1 MTEHKGLLYKFALF
15 KQRYTRGTTWT
26 QILLNFGI
34 ITANAKLFE
43 DFFYIHFGLTLPM
56 VIALAVPC
64 YIIICYLIGH
74 YDEKVG
80 FWQVENNLSYRFTPY
95 SEEMLN
101 NIREIKKKLDREP

>member
-1 MTEHKGLLYKFALF
+1 MTEKKGLLYDLALF
-15 KQRYTRGTTWT
+15 KQRYTRGTSWT

-56 VIALAVPC
+56 VIALSVPC
-64 YIIICYLIGH
+64 YIAVCFLIGY
-74 YDEKVG
+74 YDEKSG
-80 FWQVENNLSYRFTPY
+80 FWHIENNMSYRFTPN

-101 NIREIKKKLDREP
+101 TLRYIKDHIDKKA